1 MLDDFFEFA
10 ADALLDISEWKS
22 VRPQTKRILEAVGIV
37 LGLTSI
43 VLYLVLN

>member
-22 VRPQTKRILEAVGIV
+22 VRPHTKRILEAVGVV

-43 VLYLVLN
+43 VLYFVLN